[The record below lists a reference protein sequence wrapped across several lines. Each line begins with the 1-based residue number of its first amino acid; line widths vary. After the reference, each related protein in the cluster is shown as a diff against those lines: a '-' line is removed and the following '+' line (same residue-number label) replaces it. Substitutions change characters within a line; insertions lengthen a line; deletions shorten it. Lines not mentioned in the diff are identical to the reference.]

1 MGAEQWVNITLGLA
15 VIAFLWNLHRNVVNL
30 RRDVAS
36 LHPDIAS
43 LHNQFADLRLRMA
56 RLEGLAKG
64 WVRLGRVMDSA
75 ICKEGL

>member
-30 RRDVAS
+30 RRDVAG
-36 LHPDIAS
+36 